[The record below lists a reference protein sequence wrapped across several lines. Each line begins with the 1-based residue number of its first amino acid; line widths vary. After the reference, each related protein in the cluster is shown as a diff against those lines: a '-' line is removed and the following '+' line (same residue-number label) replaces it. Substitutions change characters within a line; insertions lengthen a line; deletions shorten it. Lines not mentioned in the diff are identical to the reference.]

1 MDIFVGDYSVYNSG
15 VIILSSDKSITM
27 KIEDTNFVFDFKD
40 EDGEAPDIKLVESNE
55 KSCHLTFLNFNN
67 PLGVSIKEPV
77 LIASMD
83 TGDNLY
89 LQYAIST
96 VNKVVKVFQYTLY
109 TVAITQ
115 LVNDYNAK
123 VRAIEK
129 LQESEKQLS
138 SELQYQNANPFF
150 SIIAAIINVVGSVI
164 SCCGVNFLTGEKKM
178 FIGYL
183 LILAGSVLLLSGSL
197 LTICYRYVYGWMNK
211 KHNH

>member
-1 MDIFVGDYSVYNSG
+1 MGNRITTEGFSQCQIYENGDLYS
-15 VIILSSDKSITM
+15 ISIDDL
-27 KIEDTNFVFDFKD
+27 K
-40 EDGEAPDIKLVESNE
+40 G
-55 KSCHLTFLNFNN
+55 
-67 PLGVSIKEPV
+67 
-77 LIASMD
+77 
-83 TGDNLY
+83 
-89 LQYAIST
+89 
-96 VNKVVKVFQYTLY
+96 NK
-109 TVAITQ
+109 VAITQ

-129 LQESEKQLS
+129 LQDSEKQLS

-183 LILAGSVLLLSGSL
+183 LISAGSVLLLSGSL

-211 KHNH
+211 KYNH